1 MSFRFSGSTALLLL
15 AIVSFTLPMIIRGAA
30 PLQVR
35 TFFTF
40 LAWPIFAAGA
50 LVWALVN
57 LVRSRSL
64 QAIIEIGLAA
74 ILIWMY
80 VDAVFLMPS

>member
-1 MSFRFSGSTALLLL
+1 MLL
-15 AIVSFTLPMIIRGAA
+15 AIVSFVLPMIIRGAA
-30 PLQVR
+30 PLLVR
-35 TFFTF
+35 TFLTF

-57 LVRSRSL
+57 LVRSRAL
-64 QAIIEIGLAA
+64 QAIVETALAA

-80 VDAVFLMPS
+80 VDAVFLTPN